1 MGKSLDVWGT
11 EMERR
16 PLWLK
21 TGEQGESNRDEVR
34 EESRHLVIEGQVQDL
49 ELYLSK
55 MRRH

>member
-1 MGKSLDVWGT
+1 
-11 EMERR
+11 MERR

-55 MRRH
+55 TRRH